1 MAANKLENLLRMA
14 HEVEL
19 LERDACG
26 GFGQAGGSLRRLG
39 WRRVASIVSFAAA
52 VGLAWVFVSPLG
64 RLPSDNGSS
73 GGDSSSLAGVAAAAL
88 KVCGQAAESTTQ
100 RLTVDRFEAMSD
112 EPAYLLALTRTWNRD
127 CDCLLWD
134 LQRWADGAMLA
145 ASRGSETLELDVTT
159 TQANAF
165 QQVLVLAVAPE
176 RASFARTSSDSGAEL
191 LNCLNSRDLPP
202 TGDHADATYAKAL
215 ESCLPPGVTF
225 ISHSLASR

>member
-1 MAANKLENLLRMA
+1 MAANKLEMLLRMA

-26 GFGQAGGSLRRLG
+26 IVRRSAGPRRG
-39 WRRVASIVSFAAA
+39 ATWRRFAGAVSFAAA
-52 VGLAWVFVSPLG
+52 ACLAWLVAPPRLASPEH
-64 RLPSDNGSS
+64 GSS
-73 GGDSSSLAGVAAAAL
+73 GGQSAMLASAGIPALNVCRQPADSI
-88 KVCGQAAESTTQ
+88 TQ
-100 RLTVDRFEAMSD
+100 RLTVDRFEATSD

-134 LQRWADGAMLA
+134 LERWADGGLLA

-159 TQANAF
+159 AQANAF

-176 RASFARTSSDSGAEL
+176 RSSFARTSSDSGAEL
-191 LNCLNSRDLPP
+191 LNCLNSRDLPA
-202 TGDHADATYAKAL
+202 TGEHADATYAKAL

-225 ISHSLASR
+225 VSHSLASR